1 MTAAEQI
8 IPQNYLQV
16 LIRSILTIDQA
27 ALYMGMDKLKIKKL
41 VDTGK
46 LPIIAEPNGTGTKMR
61 IRISKRAIDE
71 YIKQNEH
78 YHKIK

>member
-1 MTAAEQI
+1 MTAPEAI
-8 IPQNYLQV
+8 IPRDYLQV
-16 LIRSILTIDQA
+16 LIRGILTIDQA
-27 ALYMGMDKLKIKKL
+27 ALYMGMDKVKVRNL
-41 VDTGK
+41 VNTGK
-46 LPIIAEPNGTGTKMR
+46 LPILAEPNGTGTKMR

>member
-1 MTAAEQI
+1 MTAAENI
-8 IPQNYLQV
+8 IPRDYLQV
-16 LIRSILTIDQA
+16 LIRGILTIDQA
-27 ALYMGMDKLKIKKL
+27 ALYMGMDKLKVKKL

-46 LPIIAEPNGTGTKMR
+46 LPILAEANGTGTKMR

-71 YIKQNEH
+71 YIQKNEK